1 MGTSSRAAKRPTQ
14 LSPLAKG
21 VVCFAVAISFITG
34 FMTSEMLEDQE
45 PSEGQGMLQGQV
57 QTLDPEL
64 FGDGESQPAPP
75 AEKAFNW
82 RGLHGL
88 TSPFMAIVFGWLL
101 FQHFGGGLRMRKNL
115 WSGLPLAVVFGGLI
129 LTGGLILYPEFLFGL
144 VDSHSRENWLKE
156 THDFLGWLLLVLFVV
171 HLIGAKK
178 VRKFFEKSI
187 DTETRSH

>member
-45 PSEGQGMLQGQV
+45 PSEGRGMLQGQV

-75 AEKAFNW
+75 AEKTFNW

-88 TSPFMAIVFGWLL
+88 TSPF
-101 FQHFGGGLRMRKNL
+101 
-115 WSGLPLAVVFGGLI
+115 LAVVFGWLMFQHARGGWRMRENLWTGAPLVVIFGGLI
-129 LTGGLILYPEFLFGL
+129 VTGGFILYPEFLFGL
-144 VDSHSRENWLKE
+144 VDSQSQENWLKSL
-156 THDFLGWLLLVLFVV
+156 HDLLGWLLLVGFVG
-171 HLIGAKK
+171 HLVGAKLFSK
-178 VRKFFEKSI
+178 KIKKEV
-187 DTETRSH
+187 DTETQYQ